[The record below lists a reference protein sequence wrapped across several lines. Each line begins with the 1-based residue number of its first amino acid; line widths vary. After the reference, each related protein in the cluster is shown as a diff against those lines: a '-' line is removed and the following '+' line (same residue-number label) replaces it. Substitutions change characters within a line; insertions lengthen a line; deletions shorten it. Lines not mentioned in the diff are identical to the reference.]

1 LYLLSE
7 KSKNEVPENVN
18 KGRLRLPTFTE
29 INDRPSIF
37 KTIKDLIGQDITKIS
52 IPVTFNEPISMLQ
65 KVAEI
70 MEYQDLLIKAN
81 QQQDSIMRLAYVAA
95 IRVA

>member
-1 LYLLSE
+1 M
-7 KSKNEVPENVN
+7 
-18 KGRLRLPTFTE
+18 
-29 INDRPSIF
+29 
-37 KTIKDLIGQDITKIS
+37 IGQDITKIS
-52 IPVTFNEPISMLQ
+52 MPVTFNEPISMLQ